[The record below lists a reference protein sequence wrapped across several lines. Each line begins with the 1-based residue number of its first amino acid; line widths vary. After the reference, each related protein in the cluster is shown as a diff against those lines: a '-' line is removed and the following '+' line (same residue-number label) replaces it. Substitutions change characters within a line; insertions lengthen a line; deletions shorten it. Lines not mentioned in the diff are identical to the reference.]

1 MIMTETPTLAPAA
14 AYALWAA
21 SYPPHAHNPL
31 MLAEERA
38 MLALLPA
45 DLRGQA
51 VLDAGCG
58 SGRYLLHALRRN
70 ARRVLGVDLSAEMLA
85 QARRLGV
92 GDRGLGTSATAN
104 PHLPTP
110 NPWLVQASLN
120 AIPLRDT
127 WADLTVCGLTIGHVE
142 RLDVALT
149 ELCRVTRPGG
159 TILCSDFHPIGH
171 ALGWRREF
179 SAGGQR
185 YVVRHTPHLYSDW
198 QRACAALGLR
208 IGHVQEPFLDPA
220 DIPAGARF
228 DPAALQVP
236 VALVFELRRE
246 RKYQVL
252 LHR

>member
-1 MIMTETPTLAPAA
+1 MNETPPLAPAA

-70 ARRVLGVDLSAEMLA
+70 ARRVLGVDLSAEMLKRA
-85 QARRLGV
+85 
-92 GDRGLGTSATAN
+92 SAELKIEN
-104 PHLPTP
+104 EQLRSKLPSQHSQFSIC
-110 NPWLVQASLN
+110 NSQFIQGSLES
-120 AIPLRDT
+120 IPLRNS

-142 RLDVALT
+142 RLDVALA

-185 YVVRHTPHLYSDW
+185 YAVRHTPHLYSDW
-198 QRACAALGLR
+198 QRACATLGLR
-208 IGHVQEPFLDPA
+208 IVHVQEPYLDLA

-236 VALVFELRRE
+236 VALVFELWRAGE
-246 RKYQVL
+246 HQM

>member
-1 MIMTETPTLAPAA
+1 MTETPTLAPAA

-45 DLRGQA
+45 DLRGRA

-58 SGRYLLHALRRN
+58 SGRYLLHAARRN
-70 ARRVLGVDLSAEMLA
+70 ARRVLGVDLSSEMLA
-85 QARRLGV
+85 RARSELKIENEQLR
-92 GDRGLGTSATAN
+92 N
-104 PHLPTP
+104 EH
-110 NPWLVQASLN
+110 SLN
-120 AIPLRDT
+120 YSQFSIFNSQFIQGSLESIPLRDK

-142 RLDVALT
+142 RLDAALA

-185 YVVRHTPHLYSDW
+185 YAVRHTPHLYGDW
-198 QRACAALGLR
+198 QRTCATLGLR
-208 IGHVQEPFLDPA
+208 IVNLLEPYLDPA

-228 DPAALQVP
+228 DPVALNVP
-236 VALVFELRRE
+236 VALVFELWRE
-246 RKYQVL
+246 L
-252 LHR
+252 

>member
-1 MIMTETPTLAPAA
+1 MTDSPTLDPAA

-45 DLRGQA
+45 GLRNRA

-58 SGRYLLHALRRN
+58 SGRYLIHALRRG
-70 ARRVLGVDLSAEMLA
+70 ARRVVGVDLSAEMLA
-85 QARRLGV
+85 RASAELRNENEQLRMSS
-92 GDRGLGTSATAN
+92 DRTNSQFSILNSQ
-104 PHLPTP
+104 L
-110 NPWLVQASLN
+110 LQASLT
-120 AIPLRDT
+120 AIPLRDK
-127 WADLTVCGLTIGHVE
+127 WADLTISGLTIGHVE
-142 RLDVALT
+142 RLDAALA

-179 SAGGQR
+179 SAGGRR
-185 YVVRHTPHLYSDW
+185 YAVRHTPHLYSHW
-198 QRACAALGLR
+198 QRASAACGLR
-208 IGHVQEPFLDPA
+208 IVRVLEPYLDPA

-228 DPAALQVP
+228 DPVALEVP
-236 VALVFELRRE
+236 VALVFELLRE
-246 RKYQVL
+246 R
-252 LHR
+252 